1 MPTFLFNDIYD
12 IFIAND
18 KYVKLSDAL
27 VERCTDNQIEDI
39 SEISN
44 YGKMIIP
51 FRQLI
56 KQYEYVGTSS
66 YTESDYGSN
75 TKCICGVSISKCF
88 LIRNKHTKCEFL
100 IGSVCQKHWNDED
113 DNDEIIYRCQFC
125 KRRKSNEQ
133 DCKNCKGKQ
142 KIKEICNKWKN
153 FSHSKRCNRENK
165 ILKILDHWKN
175 LVENKKQIFRNIIRK
190 WKNKKLEKQKLE
202 REIRFMKEDEINF
215 GKYKGMSY
223 YDLLTKTTYCD
234 YILNNFD
241 DNYRNKQLKDKIIN
255 YKKILSR
262 NYILNKGHI

>member
-1 MPTFLFNDIYD
+1 MPTFSFNNIYD
-12 IFIAND
+12 IFFIKDN
-18 KYVKLSDAL
+18 KYPKLSEAL
-27 VERCTDNQIEDI
+27 IGRCTDNQINNI
-39 SEISN
+39 SAMSR
-44 YGKMIIP
+44 YGKLIIP
-51 FRQLI
+51 FAQLI
-56 KQYEYVGTSS
+56 NQYNYVEGS
-66 YTESDYGSN
+66 YIKFDKNSKN
-75 TKCICGVSISKCF
+75 HCICGVTIYAGYY
-88 LIRNKHTKCEFL
+88 IRNKHTLCEFL

-133 DCKNCKGKQ
+133 DCKNCKKKQ